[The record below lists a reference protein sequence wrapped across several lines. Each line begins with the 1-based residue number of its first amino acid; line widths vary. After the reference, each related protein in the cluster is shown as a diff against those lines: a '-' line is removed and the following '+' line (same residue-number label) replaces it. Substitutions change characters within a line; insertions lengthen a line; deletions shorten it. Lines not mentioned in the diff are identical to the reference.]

1 LKSFLCDGEVKK
13 WIVLRDSR
21 KNQIVKNIFVNKRW
35 LVLKNYL
42 KILEKFY

>member
-1 LKSFLCDGEVKK
+1 M
-13 WIVLRDSR
+13 IVLRDSR